1 MKNTTAQGE
10 RDWAS
15 YVNTNIGTLSYK
27 TWSTSPTVQLPHG
40 MMEIDP
46 VTTPGIGDKY
56 LADKI
61 FGFSFGPATVTVSG
75 SPLSDRLEA
84 LASAFDHDLE
94 ETRPYKYR
102 VFLEEPEIDAEMT
115 VAQRSAYFR
124 FHADGP
130 LHVILNGGETTQIHK
145 HDGRVIEGKRA
156 NKGQV
161 CYFSLEMRE
170 AALSCG
176 SIKNSPAIYL
186 TYEPQQQEQ
195 TIEFK
200 VGISYISLEQARK
213 NQQQE
218 LPDWDFEAAVSR
230 ARDAWNRALSAIE
243 VEGGTEEERTIFY
256 TAMYRTLQRMR
267 NMTEDGQYYSGF
279 DGKVHK
285 TEGRDFYTHDQL
297 WDTYRCARPLQSLI
311 EPRVFEDMV
320 YSLVRMYEQ
329 GGLLPKF
336 PHPGGDHAVMIGHHA
351 ASLIAD
357 ACAKGLDDIQVEK
370 AYEGMVKDATE
381 MSLIPWRTVPATEL
395 DQVYYEKGWFPALP
409 VREEAKVADPDEWR
423 KKLWN
428 LVMEKMPNQ
437 ITWVPEVGVDEWV
450 PEVDPWHRRQSVSVT
465 LERAYDDWCVAQV
478 AHKLGREEEAERFL
492 QRAGNYR
499 HLFRPDLGLMA
510 PKTAEGEWVEPFD
523 PKLSGGFAGEGYFAE
538 VNSWIYTFHV
548 QHDVEGLIRLMG
560 GREAF
565 VQKLDALFTEQYTM
579 EKPWFLGQF
588 PDMSGLIGMYAHGNE
603 PSFHIPYLYNYAGA
617 PWKTQ
622 RRVRDIQHLMY
633 NDGPAGLC
641 GDDDIGSLSSWYV
654 FSAMGFYP
662 VCPGRPVYDIGSP
675 IFEKTTLRVG
685 EGQTFV
691 IEARNVSKANKYIQ
705 SAALNG
711 QPYSRPWLSHQDL
724 VSGGSLV
731 LEMGPRP
738 NKAWGSSP
746 EDAPPSMTTH

>member
-1 MKNTTAQGE
+1 MKQTTINQ
-10 RDWAS
+10 DLAS

-40 MMEIDP
+40 MMEINP

-61 FGFSFGPATVTVSG
+61 FGFSFGPAAVMISNG
-75 SPLSDRLEA
+75 CLSEQQEEH
-84 LASAFDHDLE
+84 ASSFDHDQE
-94 ETRPYKYR
+94 EARPHKYR
-102 VFLEEPEIDAEMT
+102 VLLEDSNIDAEMT
-115 VAQRSAYFR
+115 VARHSAYFR
-124 FHADGP
+124 FHVAESAQVTIAGNEHTEFHHNDG
-130 LHVILNGGETTQIHK
+130 LI
-145 HDGRVIEGKRA
+145 IEGKRIE
-156 NKGQV
+156 KGYV
-161 CYFSLEMRE
+161 CYFSIEMKE
-170 AALSCG
+170 SASSFGYADNKKHKLYLS
-176 SIKNSPAIYL
+176 
-186 TYEPQQQEQ
+186 YESHQEKV
-195 TIEFK
+195 IELK
-200 VGISYISLEQARK
+200 VGISYISLEQAQSNR
-213 NQQQE
+213 QLE
-218 LPDWDFEAAVSR
+218 LPDWNFEAAVSR
-230 ARDAWNRALSAIE
+230 AREAWNIALSAIE
-243 VEGGTEEERTIFY
+243 VEGGTEEQRTIFY

-267 NMTEDGQYYSGF
+267 NITEDGRYYSGF
-279 DGKVHK
+279 DGKVHDA
-285 TEGRDFYTHDQL
+285 EGRDFYTSDQL
-297 WDTYRCARPLQSLI
+297 WDTYRCARPLQSII

-320 YSLVRMYEQ
+320 FSLVRMYEQ

-357 ACAKGLDDIQVEK
+357 ACMKGLDDIHLEK
-370 AYEGMVKDATE
+370 AYEGMIKDAAE
-381 MSLIPWRTVPATEL
+381 MSMIPWRTVPATEL
-395 DQVYYEKGWFPALP
+395 DRVYREQGWFPALP
-409 VREEAKVADPDEWR
+409 AREDAKVPDPDEWR
-423 KKLWN
+423 KKNNIWD

-437 ITWVPEVGVDEWV
+437 ITWVPDVGVEEWV
-450 PEVDPWHRRQSVSVT
+450 PEVDSWHRRQSVSVT
-465 LERAYDDWCVAQV
+465 LERAYDDWCISQV
-478 AHKLGREEEAERFL
+478 ARKLGRDEEADEYIR
-492 QRAGNYR
+492 RAENYR
-499 HLFRPDLGLMA
+499 HLFRSDLGLMA

-565 VQKLDALFTEQYTM
+565 NRQLDSLFTEQYTM

-603 PSFHIPYLYNYAGA
+603 PSFHIPYMYNYAGA

-622 RRVRDIQHLMY
+622 RRVRDIQSLMY
-633 NDGPAGLC
+633 NAGPAGLC

-675 IFEKTTLRVG
+675 LFEKTTLQVG
-685 EGQTFV
+685 EGKTFV

-705 SAALNG
+705 SSSLNG
-711 QPYSRPWLSHQDL
+711 QPHQRPWLSHQEL
-724 VSGGSLV
+724 MSGGQLV

-738 NKAWGSSP
+738 NKSWGSSP
-746 EDAPPSMTTH
+746 EDAPPSMTSI